1 MYMFTRFP
9 NGQVYVCAIIP
20 MVLHLFY
27 EDLGV
32 GSHMV
37 GTHQDLCFEACFRLT
52 TKACTFYINIGGPC
66 LHLGTFFIS
75 AFTSDVPQYPED
87 IS

>member
-32 GSHMV
+32 GSHLV
-37 GTHQDLCFEACFRLT
+37 GTHQDLCFEA
-52 TKACTFYINIGGPC
+52 Y
-66 LHLGTFFIS
+66 
-75 AFTSDVPQYPED
+75 AFMLSSRTYLFD
-87 IS
+87 